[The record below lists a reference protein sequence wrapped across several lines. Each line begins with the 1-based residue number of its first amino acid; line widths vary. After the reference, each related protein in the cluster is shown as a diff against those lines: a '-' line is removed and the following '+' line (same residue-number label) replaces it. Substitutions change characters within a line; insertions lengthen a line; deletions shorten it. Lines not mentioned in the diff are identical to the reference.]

1 MEQRNLYY
9 FVSDVHLGLDYLDPV
24 ARERKFADFLLQLPS
39 HTKKLFLLGDIFDFW
54 YEYKFVIP
62 RGFTRTLGALA
73 QLADRGVEIHFFNGN
88 HDIWTYDYFQ
98 RELGFIMER
107 QPAVFELEGKYFC
120 MGHGDGLMPGDRWY
134 KLMKWGFNNKFLQ
147 RLFSAIHPRW
157 ALGLG
162 HSWSRHNRL
171 TKGEEF
177 KFSGEDEM
185 LVKFAHQFQK
195 TRSEDE
201 KIDFFVFG
209 HYHYKIQHQ
218 LACGG
223 ELTILGEWINHCDY
237 LVFDG
242 EKLESKVFN
251 G

>member
-1 MEQRNLYY
+1 
-9 FVSDVHLGLDYLDPV
+9 
-24 ARERKFADFLLQLPS
+24 
-39 HTKKLFLLGDIFDFW
+39 
-54 YEYKFVIP
+54 
-62 RGFTRTLGALA
+62 
-73 QLADRGVEIHFFNGN
+73 
-88 HDIWTYDYFQ
+88 
-98 RELGFIMER
+98 
-107 QPAVFELEGKYFC
+107 
-120 MGHGDGLMPGDRWY
+120 MPGDRWY

-177 KFSGEDEM
+177 KFSGEDET

-195 TRSEDE
+195 TRSEDA

-242 EKLESKVFN
+242 EKLESKVFK